1 MNYVKLDFVIL
12 EQTNVKHFRL
22 NDNQYIY
29 LEMDQPIP
37 EGSIRNSHRDT
48 NPIRRKFAPKRQGD
62 VALQLVN
69 NCSQFGPIIR
79 QRLDP
84 ERMKPALQKGI
95 FYVIENEGKA
105 EPGFLVFLPKQA
117 PVFLQSRTKAAP
129 PCTLRMRVSPTVSEG
144 GGSIL
149 IATLDLIQHSL
160 RIEDVWMWKGERIFD
175 TQSYSK
181 RRDTLKEFV
190 ERCWIPDAR
199 LLGGITATIL
209 NPKSIQQAFG
219 SIPPAVHTMELIPE
233 MAGKRRMWF
242 SLEQTVAPAVPR
254 MAVTVPEPIK
264 KTPTGLQRVL
274 AKPVDKMPDIY
285 DIYSPNGE
293 LIGKASVQQ
302 FALSQRLRSEVSQD
316 GIWVMVEWREEFKG
330 YEIKKVS

>member
-1 MNYVKLDFVIL
+1 
-12 EQTNVKHFRL
+12 
-22 NDNQYIY
+22 
-29 LEMDQPIP
+29 MDQPIP

-48 NPIRRKFAPKRQGD
+48 NPIRKKFAPKRQGD
-62 VALQLVN
+62 AALQLVN

-84 ERMKPALQKGI
+84 ERMKPVLQKGI
-95 FYVIENEGKA
+95 FYVIENDGRA

-117 PVFLQSRTKAAP
+117 PVFLQSRTKAGP

-149 IATLDLIQHSL
+149 IATLDVIQHSL

-175 TQSYSK
+175 KQPYSK
-181 RRDTLKEFV
+181 RRETLKEFV

-199 LLGGITATIL
+199 LLGGITTTVL
-209 NPKSIQQAFG
+209 NPKTIEQAFG
-219 SIPPAVHTMELIPE
+219 SIPPPVHTMELIPE

-242 SLEQTVAPAVPR
+242 PLESVVPATALAVVPVPRVLAVAVP
-254 MAVTVPEPIK
+254 K
-264 KTPTGLQRVL
+264 QNGLQRVL

-285 DIYSPNGE
+285 DIYSTNDEP
-293 LIGKASVQQ
+293 IGRASVQQ
-302 FALSQRLRSEVSQD
+302 FALSQHLRSECPAD
-316 GIWVMVEWREEFKG
+316 GIWVFVEWREEFKG
-330 YEIKKVS
+330 YEIKKVC